1 MDNTNISNAGLFQSN
16 DAFVDSGDGYGTI
29 ILYVIVFIVVAVFV
43 AHYAGYNVFTYLG
56 NFTDSVG
63 IQVLPIWTAFL
74 GKIGYAK
81 EEESIPQP
89 TTNTSGDEVEKEED
103 DEEDDEYDNVAAS
116 TATDT
121 ASAKKKASGKSPVD
135 NSASFEEETTT
146 TTITDEIDSSG
157 ETDVSTK
164 VTKDETIVT
173 KNVKKNL
180 KKALDTSQ
188 PTQTELRV
196 LEENKYKPNDM
207 FSESTHPKPSSNK
220 NGWCYIG
227 NYSGYRS
234 CSKIGDADMCMS
246 GNIFPTQDICVNPS
260 LRA

>member
-43 AHYAGYNVFTYLG
+43 AHYAGYNVFAYLG
-56 NFTDSVG
+56 NLTNSAG
-63 IQVLPIWTAFL
+63 EQVMPLWNAFL
-74 GKIGYAK
+74 EKVGYAT
-81 EEESIPQP
+81 EETSPQQ
-89 TTNTSGDEVEKEED
+89 TLKLNTAGTGASEDADEVEED
-103 DEEDDEYDNVAAS
+103 ADGNNVDSSNAN
-116 TATDT
+116 DT
-121 ASAKKKASGKSPVD
+121 ASAKKKTSGKSLVD
-135 NSASFEEETTT
+135 NSASVEEET
-146 TTITDEIDSSG
+146 ITSDEIDDVG
-157 ETDVSTK
+157 ENEV
-164 VTKDETIVT
+164 VTRVTRDETITT

-180 KKALDTSQ
+180 KKALDSSQ
-188 PTQTELRV
+188 PTQTELRMV
-196 LEENKYKPNDM
+196 EENKYKPNDM

-234 CSKIGDADMCMS
+234 CSKVGDADICMS